1 MSQEPT
7 FEVSSQGGK
16 FKFLNVSLYF
26 ISECKYRR
34 PQANLVGTRGES
46 KPRMVNIQLPISHF
60 ILTSKLRPK
69 SPMSSGVTQEDRAA
83 TSTSRESSAFTK
95 GSLIQLASGD
105 TKNIEDLH
113 TEDFIK
119 SASIC
124 PDLSLQHSKL
134 IRLGNSL
141 QTQPSVTRKSNSF

>member
-1 MSQEPT
+1 MIS
-7 FEVSSQGGK
+7 
-16 FKFLNVSLYF
+16 F

-34 PQANLVGTRGES
+34 LRSLWWGRRGES
-46 KPRMVNIQLPISHF
+46 KPRMVNIQLPVSHF
-60 ILTSKLRPK
+60 ILTSKIRPK
-69 SPMSSGVTQEDRAA
+69 SPMSVRVSQEGN
-83 TSTSRESSAFTK
+83 TPTNRESSAFNK

-105 TKNIEDLH
+105 TKNIEDLQ

-134 IRLGNSL
+134 IRLGNHHPSNLTSIHAKVKFQL
-141 QTQPSVTRKSNSF
+141 QILGIRYLGLS